1 MNIQDL
7 LNSPSSSSRQN
18 RSAGFPYP
26 PPAQHYPVHDTIQRR
41 QKLAKD
47 APVFSKGTKTVGYI
61 NYPPHE
67 AGNDHD
73 LHARHHEYRVFPVD
87 EIRHRGVRRIPYAS
101 DKKDFLNKTGR
112 DAFEGVLLAVAACTD
127 VELTVPQSS
136 SIRIRDLARTKSMSW
151 YGTTTLVSSE

>member
-1 MNIQDL
+1 MVQIMNIQYL

-18 RSAGFPYP
+18 RSAEPQRAL
-26 PPAQHYPVHDTIQRR
+26 PAQHNTAQGAGTRK

-47 APVFSKGTKTVGYI
+47 APVFSEGTKIIGHV

-73 LHARHHEYRVFPVD
+73 LHAHHREFRVFPLG
-87 EIRHRGVRRIPYAS
+87 EIVKKGARHIPYAS

-112 DAFEGVLLAVAACTD
+112 DAFEGRCDVLPAISV
-127 VELTVPQSS
+127 
-136 SIRIRDLARTKSMSW
+136 R
-151 YGTTTLVSSE
+151 